1 MEMVC
6 TTARIPFTSRG
17 YLTMAL
23 QRARFQQHQSSSVL
37 LTVQGP
43 TRAIDLQLPTDIP
56 VGELIPLLLP
66 MCATQEENHPGD
78 HKPVWVLGIEG
89 QPPFGR
95 HETLMSHNITDGTTL
110 WLTDFNAPR
119 LPIPVPEVTIEPPV
133 ADIPVEVTDR
143 IRWKSLIPYMA
154 LFIVGVMAVYS
165 LAQVAF
171 RTPAPDVHF
180 VWPSLHGVT
189 GHTQK

>member
-1 MEMVC
+1 
-6 TTARIPFTSRG
+6 
-17 YLTMAL
+17 MAL

-154 LFIVGVMAVYS
+154 IHRGRDGCVQPSASCVSYTGP
-165 LAQVAF
+165 
-171 RTPAPDVHF
+171 RVHF